1 MNKYKN
7 VIICIM
13 LLILLPLSIKF
24 IKFSST
30 QRDVLG
36 VLANKQVFQIEQE
49 NIDISKI
56 EPSKQTVKIPQDI
69 LNQMQVREQ
78 EKQARIKAEKE
89 EQERIEKEKQL
100 KIEQEKILLAKQKEE
115 QKVTSR
121 SIVENRKEET
131 ISTSTDLT
139 DNSGWIKFTATFYDN
154 CIQCC
159 GKTTGRTAMG
169 TIATAGRTVAMPSS
183 YKFGTKIQ
191 IKGMGTY
198 VVEDRGGAIQGNRID
213 IFVNSH
219 AEALRMGRKTVYLK
233 VVQ

>member
-7 VIICIM
+7 VIIWSM

-24 IKFSST
+24 IKFTSS
-30 QRDVLG
+30 QRDILG
-36 VLANKQVFQIEQE
+36 VLANKQVFQIIEE
-49 NIDISKI
+49 KPNIDISKI
-56 EPSKQTVKIPQDI
+56 DTPKQTVEIPQDI
-69 LNQMQVREQ
+69 LNQMQAREQ

-89 EQERIEKEKQL
+89 EQEKIEKEKQL
-100 KIEQEKILLAKQKEE
+100 KAEQEKILLAKQKEE
-115 QKVTSR
+115 RKVTSR
-121 SIVENRKEET
+121 SIIETRKEENT
-131 ISTSTDLT
+131 VA
-139 DNSGWIKFTATFYDN
+139 DNSEWIKFTATFYDN
-154 CIQCC
+154 CIKCC

-169 TIATAGRTVAMPSS
+169 TIATAGRTVAMSSS

-213 IFVNSH
+213 IFVSSH